1 MSQEETGSEPESP
14 MGEDVPRRVLKFG
27 GTSVTGVER
36 LDVIER
42 VVRDRLH
49 ACAPV
54 LVVSALAGVTN
65 LLVRVAGEAARGAFL
80 PTQQEVERR
89 HRQAAR
95 ELTGDAP
102 DVVEAMDD
110 HLEELDRL
118 LRGIALVGECSA
130 RTLDQ
135 VLSFGERLSSQLVAG
150 GLRARGVDARAVDS
164 SDLVVTDERH
174 GEAEVDMAAT
184 EERANRLLPSN
195 GVVHVVTG
203 FLGATHGGTRTTL
216 GRGGSDYTASILG
229 AALGAEEVEI
239 WTDVDGVMTADPA
252 IVSDARTLPSISYDE
267 LLELSHWGARV
278 VHPKTVR
285 PLRERGIPLV
295 IRNAMNPSRPGT
307 RVGSAETAEGNG
319 LVRGIAS
326 VDNVAILQL
335 SGWAGANRS
344 IAARLLTALDAAGA
358 KVLLVSQASSER
370 SVCVAVHGDSLV
382 AAQAAVAAEFDLER
396 RAGVLDG
403 PVIEERCSVVAVVG
417 DAMKARPGVAA
428 RVFSIL
434 GDCGVNIRAIA
445 QGSSELNI
453 SFVVTHQDVGTA
465 VRATHASFFSP
476 KTLTAQIFLA
486 GPGRVGKEFL
496 RQLGEVAGP
505 SGSDA
510 LKLIGVARGSRA
522 VVRPEGIDLNRWS
535 EDLEAGDGDLEA
547 LVEAALGW
555 PHHPR
560 IFVDCT
566 ASPQPVAAYVR
577 LLRAG
582 VAVVSA
588 NKIAFSSSG
597 EGHTALRRAQREGG
611 RLYFE
616 TTVGAGLPVLRP
628 LADLLATGDRVERIE
643 GILSGTAGFILDEV
657 MKGALFSEA
666 VGEAHALGYTEPDPR
681 LDLSG
686 TDIARKLVIL
696 AREARI
702 DLDLEN
708 VQVEPLAAC
717 NRDEPVE
724 AFWESL
730 PSVDASMAAL
740 REKARGRGGRL
751 VYLARVTRE
760 GARLGLEIVG
770 ADHPCAAQSG
780 PQNVFVIESRRYKE
794 SPLVVRGPGA
804 GPEVTAAGVF
814 ADVLRARAEAAREP
828 RRVDGTSIGASGSL
842 DGNT

>member
-1 MSQEETGSEPESP
+1 MEEVSRSESDPPKER
-14 MGEDVPRRVLKFG
+14 DRQCRVLKFG

-36 LDVIER
+36 LDVIEG
-42 VVRDRLH
+42 VVRARLEE
-49 ACAPV
+49 CVPV

-65 LLVRVAGEAARGAFL
+65 LLVRVAGEAAQGTFL
-80 PTQQEVERR
+80 PVQEEIARR
-89 HRQAAR
+89 HRDAVG
-95 ELTGDAP
+95 ELTGDDP
-102 DVVEAMDD
+102 VMLVTLNEQ
-110 HLEELDRL
+110 LEELDRL
-118 LRGIALVGECSA
+118 LHGIALVGECST

-135 VLSFGERLSSQLVAG
+135 VLSFGERLSSQIIAG
-150 GLRARGVDARAVDS
+150 GLRARGLRAEPIDS
-164 SDLVVTDERH
+164 SELVVTDERH
-174 GEAEVDMAAT
+174 GDAEVDMAAT
-184 EERANRLLPSN
+184 EARIREVLSPD
-195 GVVHVVTG
+195 GVVPVVTG
-203 FLGATHGGTRTTL
+203 FLGATRGGTRTTL

-229 AALGAEEVEI
+229 AALRAEAVEI
-239 WTDVDGVMTADPA
+239 WTDVDGVMTADPR
-252 IVSDARTLPSISYDE
+252 IVPDARTLPSISYDE

-285 PLRERGIPLV
+285 PLRERDIPLV
-295 IRNAMNPSRPGT
+295 IRNAMDPSRPGT
-307 RVGSAETAEGNG
+307 RVVGVESSEGNG
-319 LVRGIAS
+319 PIRGIAS
-326 VDNVAILQL
+326 VDDVALLQL
-335 SGWAGANRS
+335 SGWAGASRS

-382 AAQAAVAAEFDLER
+382 AARAAAAAEFELER
-396 RAGVLDG
+396 RAGVLDE
-403 PVIEERCSVVAVVG
+403 PVIEENCSVVAVVG

-428 RVFSIL
+428 RVFGIL
-434 GDCGVNIRAIA
+434 GDSGVNIRAIA

-453 SFVVTHQDVGTA
+453 SFVVRHRDVGTA

-486 GPGRVGKEFL
+486 GPGRVGKAFL
-496 RQLGEVAGP
+496 RQLGEVTGA

-510 LKLIGVARGSRA
+510 LKLVGVARGSRA

-535 EDLEAGDGDLEA
+535 EDLEAGAGDLEA

-566 ASPQPVAAYVR
+566 ASPQPAAQYAR

-597 EGHTALRRAQREGG
+597 EGHAALRRAQREGG
-611 RLYFE
+611 RLYYE

-628 LADLLATGDRVERIE
+628 LGDLLATGDRVERIE

-657 MKGALFSEA
+657 MKGAAFSEA
-666 VGEAHALGYTEPDPR
+666 VGRAHGLGYTEPDPR

-696 AREARI
+696 ARDARI
-702 DLDLEN
+702 DLDLED
-708 VQVEPLAAC
+708 VEVDPLAAC
-717 NRDEPVE
+717 DPDEPVE
-724 AFWESL
+724 AFWDAL
-730 PSVDASMAAL
+730 PSFDATMKE
-740 REKARGRGGRL
+740 RRDEARAGGGRL

-760 GARLGLEIVG
+760 GATVGLEIVG
-770 ADHPCAAQSG
+770 PDHPCAAQSG

-814 ADVLRARAEAAREP
+814 ADVLRARAEAAQAPHR
-828 RRVDGTSIGASGSL
+828 DGDPGI
-842 DGNT
+842 DV

>member
-1 MSQEETGSEPESP
+1 MTREGPRSRAEPPRDGGSR
-14 MGEDVPRRVLKFG
+14 RRVLKFG

-42 VVRDRLH
+42 VVRERLDE
-49 ACAPV
+49 CAPV
-54 LVVSALAGVTN
+54 LVVSALSGVTN
-65 LLVRVAGEAARGAFL
+65 LLVRVADEAARGAFL
-80 PTQQEVERR
+80 PTQEEIERR
-89 HRQAAR
+89 HRESAA
-95 ELTGDAP
+95 ELTSDAP
-102 DVVEAMDD
+102 DV
-110 HLEELDRL
+110 LEELEERLGDLDKL
-118 LRGIALVGECSA
+118 LRGIALVGECSS

-135 VLSFGERLSSQLVAG
+135 VLSFGERLSAHLVAG
-150 GLRARGVDARAVDS
+150 GLRMRGLAARAVDAS
-164 SDLVVTDERH
+164 QVVVTDDRH
-174 GEAEVDMAAT
+174 GEADVDMAAT
-184 EERANRLLPSN
+184 EERARSLLAAD
-195 GVVHVVTG
+195 GVVPVVTG
-203 FLGATHGGTRTTL
+203 FLGATRAGTRTTL

-229 AALGAEEVEI
+229 AALGADEVEI
-239 WTDVDGVMTADPA
+239 WTDVDGVMTADPG

-295 IRNAMNPSRPGT
+295 IRNAMDPSRPGT
-307 RVGSAETAEGNG
+307 RVGAADTSEGNG
-319 LVRGIAS
+319 PVRGIAS
-326 VDNVAILQL
+326 VDHVALLQL

-344 IAARLLTALDAAGA
+344 IAARLLAALDAADA

-370 SVCVAVHGDSLV
+370 SVCVAVHADSLV
-382 AAQAAVAAEFDLER
+382 AAKAAVAAEFDLER
-396 RAGVLDG
+396 RVGVLDG
-403 PVIEERCSVVAVVG
+403 PVIEEGCSVVAVVG

-428 RVFSIL
+428 RVFGIL
-434 GDCGVNIRAIA
+434 GECGVNIRAIA

-453 SFVVTHQDVGTA
+453 SFVVTHRDVGTA

-486 GPGRVGKEFL
+486 GPGRVGKAFL
-496 RQLGEVAGP
+496 GQLGDVTSA
-505 SGSDA
+505 SGSDS
-510 LKLIGVARGSRA
+510 LKLVGVARGSRA

-566 ASPQPVAAYVR
+566 ASPQPAAAYVR

-611 RLYFE
+611 RLYYE

-657 MKGALFSEA
+657 MKGAPFSEA
-666 VGEAHALGYTEPDPR
+666 VKEAHALGYTEPDPQ

-696 AREARI
+696 AREARMPL
-702 DLDLEN
+702 DLDD
-708 VQVEPLAAC
+708 VAIEPLAAC
-717 NRDEPVE
+717 VPDEPVE
-724 AFWESL
+724 AFWERL
-730 PSVDASMAAL
+730 PTFDAPMAARRDEA
-740 REKARGRGGRL
+740 REKDSRL

-760 GARLGLEIVG
+760 GASVGLEIVG

-814 ADVLRARAEAAREP
+814 ADVLRARAEAVQAP
-828 RRVDGTSIGASGSL
+828 RRDDAIVDGGV
-842 DGNT
+842 